1 MTVPVFIPKENI
13 QQVFPMAKDS
23 IDKALKYS
31 GNHFTLDDILNSL
44 VAGDMQLWV
53 LWNEKK
59 KQNFQG
65 CGVTKIIKRTNTKV
79 LNIFIVT
86 GRNRKQWQDKISV
99 LEDYA
104 KQQGC
109 THIET
114 YARPGWSRILK
125 NKQYKITHYILEKK
139 LEE

>member
-1 MTVPVFIPKENI
+1 MTVPVFIPQENI
-13 QQVFPMAKDS
+13 RAVYPIVKDS
-23 IDKALKYS
+23 IEKALQYS
-31 GNHFTLDDILNSL
+31 GNHFNGNDILESL

-59 KQNFQG
+59 KQNYQG
-65 CGVTKIIKRTNTKV
+65 CGVTKILQRTNTKV

-104 KQQGC
+104 KQQEC
-109 THIET
+109 SHIET

-125 NKQYKITHYILEKK
+125 KKNYKTTHYILEKK